1 MLERDYI
8 KRLIRQFFEAIEKLK
23 EEREKKDT
31 TDLQLQANS
40 MYRAFFIQPVS
51 FFYEQDVEF
60 ILMQLQNDFPERG
73 FLPRVEML
81 SELFHFDA
89 SLQNNPETRKMLLEK
104 SYRLLSYYDTHCD
117 TFSFE
122 RRKKIAEIQQ
132 SIGQ

>member
-23 EEREKKDT
+23 EERDKKNT
-31 TDLQLQANS
+31 PELQLQANS
-40 MYRAFFIQPVS
+40 MYRAFFMQPAS

-60 ILMQLQNDFPERG
+60 ILMQLQEDFPEKG

-81 SELFHFDA
+81 SELFYFDYI
-89 SLQNNPETRKMLLEK
+89 LQNNPETGNMLLKK
-104 SYRLLSYYDTHCD
+104 SYELLSYYDTHCD

-122 RRKKIAEIQQ
+122 RRKKIAEIKQL
-132 SIGQ
+132 IYE